1 MPDARC
7 VTYKTSMARLHLVA
21 LPHRRVGTESC
32 GCAYSNKIRL
42 FVKMMRDRHEILLYA
57 PESDPIKGATL
68 VPCLSEADR
77 IKTFGADDPE
87 RLPDWPSA
95 EQTQLFNL
103 NAATALLARVG
114 PQELVLLSGGTTHKL
129 IADALPKQLVC
140 EPFVG
145 YHGILGERSWAAYE
159 SYAHM
164 HSVYARRRIDDIRW
178 FDAVIPPFCDPDEFP
193 HLNDGNGK
201 YLLFLG
207 RLINRKGPHIALDIA
222 KRCGMPLYVAGAGG
236 KMDGN
241 AIVGNGVR
249 LEGDVR
255 LVGPVDVE
263 ARAKL
268 LAGAKALLCP
278 TTYCE
283 PGGNVAIEA
292 MMAGT
297 PVITADFGVFAE
309 TIVHGVSG
317 FHFRMLR
324 EAVEAVK
331 STDKLDPAK
340 IRAHAALNYSLEAVA
355 SRFDLWFDRLSSLWG
370 KGWYA

>member
-1 MPDARC
+1 M
-7 VTYKTSMARLHLVA
+7 KLHLVA
-21 LPHRRVGTESC
+21 LPHVRLGTPTTHL
-32 GCAYSNKIRL
+32 CAYSGKVEK
-42 FVKMMRDRHEILLYA
+42 FVRMMKDRHEILLYA
-57 PESDPIKGATL
+57 PESVPLDGATL
-68 VPCLSEADR
+68 IPCLTDLERQS
-77 IKTFGADDPE
+77 IFGQDDPN
-87 RLPDWPSA
+87 RLPEWPTN
-95 EQTQLFNL
+95 EQALRFNL
-103 NAATALLARVG
+103 NVITALLDNAG
-114 PQELVLLSGGTTHKL
+114 PTDIILLVAGRTQEL
-129 IADALPKQLVC
+129 IARALPKRLIA

-145 YHGILGERSWAAYE
+145 YYGILDRSHCAFE

-164 HSVYARRRIDDIRW
+164 HSVYARRRIDNIRW
-178 FDAVIPPFCDPDEFP
+178 FDAVIPPYCDPDEFP
-193 HLNDGNGK
+193 HLNDGKGQ

-249 LEGDVR
+249 LEGDV
-255 LVGPVDVE
+255 VHCGPVGIAD
-263 ARAKL
+263 RAKL

-309 TIVHGVSG
+309 TIAHGVSG
-317 FHFRMLR
+317 FHFRMPR
-324 EAVEAVK
+324 EGVAAVEKTSILSPMQIRDYAVSK
-331 STDKLDPAK
+331 
-340 IRAHAALNYSLEAVA
+340 YSLGAVA
-355 SRFDLWFDRLSSLWG
+355 PRFDGWLERLSTLFG
-370 KGWYA
+370 DGWNS

>member
-1 MPDARC
+1 
-7 VTYKTSMARLHLVA
+7 
-21 LPHRRVGTESC
+21 
-32 GCAYSNKIRL
+32 
-42 FVKMMRDRHEILLYA
+42 
-57 PESDPIKGATL
+57 
-68 VPCLSEADR
+68 
-77 IKTFGADDPE
+77 
-87 RLPDWPSA
+87 
-95 EQTQLFNL
+95 
-103 NAATALLARVG
+103 
-114 PQELVLLSGGTTHKL
+114 LVLLSGGTTHKL

-309 TIVHGVSG
+309 TIAHGVSG
-317 FHFRMLR
+317 FHFRMPR
-324 EAVEAVK
+324 EGVAAVEKTSILSPMQIRDYAVSK
-331 STDKLDPAK
+331 
-340 IRAHAALNYSLEAVA
+340 YSLGAVA
-355 SRFDLWFDRLSSLWG
+355 PRFDGWLERLSTLFGDGS
-370 KGWYA
+370 ARD